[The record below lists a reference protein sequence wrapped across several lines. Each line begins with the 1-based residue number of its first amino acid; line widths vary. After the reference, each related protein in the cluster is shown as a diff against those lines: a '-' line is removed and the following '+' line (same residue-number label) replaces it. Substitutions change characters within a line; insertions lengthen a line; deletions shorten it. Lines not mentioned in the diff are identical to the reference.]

1 MPTSKDEFYGVK
13 ICRPILGTFFL
24 CPLMQN
30 ALKLQYEIKKG
41 ADWQKKTKKKLSYP
55 RKNVSS
61 MAEYHYG
68 FLNSKILNIIEFGTK
83 IIVWIGSFF

>member
-41 ADWQKKTKKKLSYP
+41 ADWQKKNKKKTKLSEKK
-55 RKNVSS
+55 R
-61 MAEYHYG
+61 
-68 FLNSKILNIIEFGTK
+68 
-83 IIVWIGSFF
+83 